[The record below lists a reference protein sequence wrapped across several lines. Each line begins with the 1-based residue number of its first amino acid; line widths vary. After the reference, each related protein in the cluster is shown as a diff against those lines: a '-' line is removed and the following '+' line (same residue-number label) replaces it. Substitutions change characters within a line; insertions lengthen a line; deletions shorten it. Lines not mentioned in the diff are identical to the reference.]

1 MDRIVKEAIHIRMNK
16 ENFNRDNGFNPSRAW
31 FPITRMLASQKAE
44 PGKES
49 NDLKENPQWLMD
61 RPENGALT
69 GINRRTGLS
78 T

>member
-1 MDRIVKEAIHIRMNK
+1 
-16 ENFNRDNGFNPSRAW
+16 
-31 FPITRMLASQKAE
+31 MLASQKAE

-49 NDLKENPQWLMD
+49 NELMENPQWLMD
-61 RPENGALT
+61 SPENGALT

>member
-1 MDRIVKEAIHIRMNK
+1 
-16 ENFNRDNGFNPSRAW
+16 
-31 FPITRMLASQKAE
+31 MLASQKAE

-49 NDLKENPQWLMD
+49 NDLMEKKNQWLTD
-61 RPENGALT
+61 APENGVLT